1 MRDLLGYFLIAQAI
15 ITGVIVYSIQ
25 QLSDSIKESAAWIA
39 NPNGSLGWGSD
50 LPTFVLWSLIV
61 VAGLGIFLVVKK
73 KSD

>member
-39 NPNGSLGWGSD
+39 NPEGSLAWGSD
-50 LPTFVLWSLIV
+50 LPAFVLWSLMV
-61 VAGLGIFLVVKK
+61 VVGLGIFLVVKK
-73 KSD
+73 KSN

>member
-39 NPNGSLGWGSD
+39 NPEGSMLWGAD
-50 LPTFVLWSLIV
+50 LPAFVVWSLMV
-61 VAGLGIFLVVKK
+61 VVGLGIFLVVKK
-73 KSD
+73 KID